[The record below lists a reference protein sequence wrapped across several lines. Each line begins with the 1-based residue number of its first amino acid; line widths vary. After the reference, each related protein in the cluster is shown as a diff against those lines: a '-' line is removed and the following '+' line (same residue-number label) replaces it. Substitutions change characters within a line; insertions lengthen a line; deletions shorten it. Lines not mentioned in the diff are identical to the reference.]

1 LPVSKLIIQIP
12 CFNEEASLP
21 ITFACLPK
29 TVPGYDS
36 IETLVLDDGSTDHTA
51 AVARDLGVTH
61 VLELP
66 HRGLAQTFMTGV
78 RYALAHGAHTVVNF
92 DADNQYSADD
102 IATITAPI
110 VAGAAG
116 VVIGERPLHS
126 IERFSTLKR
135 RLHLAGN
142 AFLRWLTGT
151 AVTDAASGFRALRH
165 DVACLVDIRSTYT
178 YTIEMLLE
186 HSLAGVPITFVPV
199 RVTSKELRPSRLIK
213 SNAEY
218 LFKASCIIVRTLA
231 RSRRCSGQV
240 VRPRPEGR
248 STPSGIARVG
258 RLDSLLAADE
268 HEWTRMDTNGE
279 ATPVQL

>member
-1 LPVSKLIIQIP
+1 LAGSKLIIQIP

-29 TVPGYDS
+29 TVPGYDA

-51 AVARDLGVTH
+51 AVARDLGATH

-78 RYALAHGAHTVVNF
+78 RYALALGAYTVVNF

-116 VVIGERPLHS
+116 VVIGERPLRS
-126 IERFSTLKR
+126 IERISPLKL

-142 AFLRWLTGT
+142 AFLRRLTGT
-151 AVTDAASGFRALRH
+151 AVTDATSGFRALRH
-165 DVACLVDIRSTYT
+165 DVADLVDIRSTYT
-178 YTIEMLLE
+178 YTTEMLLQF
-186 HSLAGVPITFVPV
+186 SRAGVPITFVPI
-199 RVTSKELRPSRLIK
+199 RVTCQDLRPSRLIK

-218 LFKASCIIVRTLA
+218 LFKTSGIIVRTLA
-231 RSRRCSGQV
+231 RRRRCTGEV
-240 VRPRPEGR
+240 VRGDRTR
-248 STPSGIARVG
+248 
-258 RLDSLLAADE
+258 RLWNASEQA
-268 HEWTRMDTNGE
+268 
-279 ATPVQL
+279 